1 MVAVLRQLRD
11 TGIIEKFSNI
21 AALVKRGEDRP
32 AFQRALSD
40 QLAVFR
46 EHQLQQQP
54 EGAAA

>member
-1 MVAVLRQLRD
+1 MLRQLRD
-11 TGIIEKFSNI
+11 TGIIEKFPNI